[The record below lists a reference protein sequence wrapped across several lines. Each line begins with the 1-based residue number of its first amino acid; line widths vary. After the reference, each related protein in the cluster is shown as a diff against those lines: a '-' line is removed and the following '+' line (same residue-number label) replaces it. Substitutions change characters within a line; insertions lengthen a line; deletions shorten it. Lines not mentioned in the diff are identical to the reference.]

1 MGKAKYEIM
10 KIHQIAFSLMRLDC
24 VWSEVRVFSNGVFI
38 KVLNPFTQAPPS

>member
-24 VWSEVRVFSNGVFI
+24 VWSEVCINTGDSVRAMKI
-38 KVLNPFTQAPPS
+38 T